1 MLFPFSNCQRWDNN
15 AALNLKTFGLKALA
29 RDTGEV
35 KPLEKL
41 SVDEYTAMCLRIK
54 VSVNEE
60 KDLRYSQEAP
70 KLA

>member
-1 MLFPFSNCQRWDNN
+1 MQPNSRILQNWEVTSYC
-15 AALNLKTFGLKALA
+15 LA

-35 KPLEKL
+35 KPLEKP
-41 SVDEYTAMCLRIK
+41 SVDECTAMCIRSM